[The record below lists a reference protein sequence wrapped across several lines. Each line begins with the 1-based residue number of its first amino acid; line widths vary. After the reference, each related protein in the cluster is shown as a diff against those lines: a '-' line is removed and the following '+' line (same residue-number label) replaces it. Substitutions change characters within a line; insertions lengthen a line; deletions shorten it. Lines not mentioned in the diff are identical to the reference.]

1 MCPSTRSSDP
11 GEILFPGLRPAPIG
25 FPPPPQS
32 PEAIRE
38 WDRRAIEEFG
48 IPGIVLMECAG
59 RAAAAI
65 LQAEFPEPF
74 AVFSGPGQN
83 GGDGFVVARCLSNAG
98 LSVEAFVI
106 QGVSYRPESDA
117 GRNLEILR
125 RTGVEPVALEPADV
139 PGRVDGAIRR
149 CTVVDALFGT
159 GLRRPLGPPYRDL
172 VEAWNRA
179 SARVVS
185 LDVPSGLDAET
196 GEILGS
202 AVRAVSTIA
211 FAAAKVGFYRGKG
224 PEVSGRVRVVDIG
237 IPRALWGAR

>member
-1 MCPSTRSSDP
+1 MHRSTPQNSP
-11 GEILFPGLRPAPIG
+11 EEILFPGLRPAPIG

-32 PEAIRE
+32 PGTIRE

-65 LQAEFPEPF
+65 LQAEFAEPF

-98 LSVEAFVI
+98 LSVEAFVFE
-106 QGVSYRPESDA
+106 GVAYRPESDA

-125 RTGVEPVALEPADV
+125 RAGLEPVALAAADV
-139 PGRVDGAIRR
+139 PGRVESAIRR
-149 CTVVDALFGT
+149 GTVVDALFGT
-159 GLRRPLGPPYRDL
+159 GLARPLGSPYRDL
-172 VEAWNRA
+172 IEAWNRA
-179 SARVVS
+179 GATVVS
-185 LDVPSGLDAET
+185 IDVPSGLDAET

-202 AVRAVSTIA
+202 AVRAVFTIT
-211 FAAAKVGFYRGKG
+211 FAAAKVGFFRARG
-224 PEVSGRVRVVDIG
+224 PEVCGRVRVVDIG
-237 IPRALWGAR
+237 IPRALWGSR